1 MISEFICLKEFQ
13 KSECKS
19 TYICSLPDSDLDSD
33 FGMVICGYINIRER
47 IGSKEFLIKIEMLD
61 NFEKLCVGDTY
72 QRERF
77 LTDILYMLRQ
87 KVSFDPYHAKILL
100 KDHVGN
106 YVGNA
111 YVLSETVQGR
121 KKYIEISGRKNEQ

>member
-1 MISEFICLKEFQ
+1 
-13 KSECKS
+13 
-19 TYICSLPDSDLDSD
+19 
-33 FGMVICGYINIRER
+33 
-47 IGSKEFLIKIEMLD
+47 MLD

-87 KVSFDPYHAKILL
+87 KVRFDPHHVKILL

-111 YVLSETVQGR
+111 YMLSETVQGW
-121 KKYIEISGRKNEQ
+121 KNVLK

>member
-1 MISEFICLKEFQ
+1 
-13 KSECKS
+13 
-19 TYICSLPDSDLDSD
+19 
-33 FGMVICGYINIRER
+33 
-47 IGSKEFLIKIEMLD
+47 MLD

-77 LTDILYMLRQ
+77 LMDILYMLRQ

-111 YVLSETVQGR
+111 YVLLETVQGR

>member
-72 QRERF
+72 QRGHF
-77 LTDILYMLRQ
+77 LTDILYMLRR
-87 KVSFDPYHAKILL
+87 KVNFDLRRAKILL
-100 KDHVGN
+100 KDHMGS

-111 YVLSETVQGR
+111 SLVLVRNRAGR
-121 KKYIEISGRKNEQ
+121 S

>member
-1 MISEFICLKEFQ
+1 MNSRKREHE
-13 KSECKS
+13 S
-19 TYICSLPDSDLDSD
+19 TYICSLPDPDPDSD

-87 KVSFDPYHAKILL
+87 KVSFDPYHAKNPTEGSCGKLCGKCSYQMWDDSRL
-100 KDHVGN
+100 
-106 YVGNA
+106 Y
-111 YVLSETVQGR
+111 SR
-121 KKYIEISGRKNEQ
+121 